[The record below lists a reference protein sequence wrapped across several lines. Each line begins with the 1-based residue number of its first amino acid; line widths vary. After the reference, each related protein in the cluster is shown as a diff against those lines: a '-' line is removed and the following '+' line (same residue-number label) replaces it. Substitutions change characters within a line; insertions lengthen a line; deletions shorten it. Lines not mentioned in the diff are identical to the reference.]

1 MRFFAAFLLSLIA
14 VWSSPA
20 LAGVL
25 DRAKETG
32 SLTIG
37 YREDAPPYSYKNAIG
52 EPAGYTV
59 ELCRAVA
66 ASIKEDLGL
75 EALTVDYVA
84 VSAEDRFA
92 NLVTGDID
100 LLCGATTA
108 TLKRRGLV
116 DFSIPTFL
124 DGASVLY
131 RADGPKRMQELAGH
145 KVGVRV
151 GTTTEDALN
160 NSLAALGIAATTVEV
175 ASHAD
180 GLARLEAGKISAY
193 FADRGILRFLLLK
206 SKDASALLLSNR
218 YFTHEP
224 YALALPLG
232 DGAFRLAVD
241 RALSRIYRSGQ
252 VQEIFRASF
261 GPDAQPSDLVRALYL
276 ISAMPE

>member
-1 MRFFAAFLLSLIA
+1 MRSFAAILLGLLMA
-14 VWSSPA
+14 WSSPV

-32 SLTIG
+32 SLTVG
-37 YREDAPPYSYKNAIG
+37 YREDTPPYSYKNAIG
-52 EPAGYTV
+52 EPAGYSV

-75 EALTVDYVA
+75 DVLTVNYVA

-108 TLKRRGLV
+108 TLKRRELV

-131 RADGPKRMQELAGH
+131 RADGPKSMQELAGQ
-145 KVGVRV
+145 KIGVRV
-151 GTTTEDALN
+151 GTTTEQALKG
-160 NSLAALGIAATTVEV
+160 SLASLGIEATVV
-175 ASHAD
+175 GVGGHAD
-180 GLARLEAGKISAY
+180 GLARLEAGEVSAY
-193 FADRGILRFLLLK
+193 FADRGILLFLLLQ
-206 SKDASALLLSNR
+206 SNDASALLLSNR
-218 YFTHEP
+218 HFTHEP

-232 DGAFRLAVD
+232 DGGFRLAVD

-261 GPDAQPSDLVRALYL
+261 GPQAQPSDLVRALYL
-276 ISAMPE
+276 IGTLPE